1 MCNHKVENEL
11 RGGFRTDASERP
23 SSSVIE
29 NNSGTL
35 LAGQVEVFLFVDSHP
50 DVTELPVIILKHV
63 LINGTNVVGDVIAV
77 SETHSNSSLGSDVF
91 SVAVDV
97 DDAKKR
103 VKLIMLQNFQP
114 FESLALFKTTFE

>member
-1 MCNHKVENEL
+1 M

-35 LAGQVEVFLFVDSHP
+35 LARQVEVFLFVDSHP